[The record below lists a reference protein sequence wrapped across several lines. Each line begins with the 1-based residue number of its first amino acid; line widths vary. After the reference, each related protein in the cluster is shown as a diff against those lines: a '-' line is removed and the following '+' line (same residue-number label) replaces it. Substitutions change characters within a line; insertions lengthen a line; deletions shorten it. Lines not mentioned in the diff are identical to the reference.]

1 MDSLSSFL
9 NVKEISSY
17 LSLRASTIYSMVEER
32 RIPHYRIGRK
42 IRFKKSVID
51 QWMEQ
56 QKQEVVE
63 IRVEARKILGSIKK
77 KGGLDLDKIVK
88 NSIDEA
94 KGRGYNFPQEKPDG
108 IEGLETEVK
117 HGLV

>member
-9 NVKEISSY
+9 NVKEVSAY
-17 LSLRASTIYSMVEER
+17 LALKTSTIYSMVEER
-32 RIPHYRIGRK
+32 KIPCYRIGRK

-63 IRVEARKILGSIKK
+63 IKVEDRKFRSIKK
-77 KGGLDLDKIVK
+77 NRSCDDARIGKKG
-88 NSIDEA
+88 IDEP
-94 KGRGYNFPQEKPDG
+94 KGKGYTSSNGKPDP
-108 IEGLETEVK
+108 IEGLREEVDD
-117 HGLV
+117 GTL